1 MNRLHSLMLLSV
13 TEAMVGMRRGHP
25 QEIMGSDMT
34 GWGPCF
40 PADFRPIPHGIS
52 WHPHRNQRQRRKRHR
67 QTRPHGW
74 KGGAE

>member
-13 TEAMVGMRRGHP
+13 TAA
-25 QEIMGSDMT
+25 MGSDMT

-40 PADFRPIPHGIS
+40 PADFRPIPHGIP
-52 WHPHRNQRQRRKRHR
+52 WHHHHRNQRQRRKQHR

-74 KGGAE
+74 KGGAK

>member
-1 MNRLHSLMLLSV
+1 VNRHQSLMILSV
-13 TEAMVGMRRGHP
+13 TAA
-25 QEIMGSDMT
+25 MGSDMT

-52 WHPHRNQRQRRKRHR
+52 WHHHRNQRQRRKRHR